1 MVKIVALIPARSGSK
16 GVPSK
21 NILKLGEYPLIA
33 WSIQACKKS
42 RNISDTYVSTDAE
55 EYSKIAELYGAKVP
69 FLRPKKLADD
79 KSTDFD
85 VIKHFIDWADS
96 KNENIDL
103 IVHIRPTSP
112 LRSPIIIDEAIN
124 FFLKHQDSISSLRSV
139 HEMSETAYKA
149 FEIDQAGNLAQ
160 VFSRNK
166 NLDMANNPRHMYPKT
181 FSANGYVDILKVQYI
196 KNNNLIHGDSV
207 LAYKTEPIIEVDT
220 FFDFN
225 LLEFQLKR
233 QPNLINLF
241 NHG

>member
-1 MVKIVALIPARSGSK
+1 MAKIVALIPARSGSK
-16 GVPSK
+16 GVPNK

-42 RNISDTYVSTDAE
+42 KNISDIYVSTDDQ

-69 FLRPKKLADD
+69 FLRPKELACD

-85 VIKHFIDWADS
+85 VIKHFIDWSDS
-96 KNENIDL
+96 KKENIDF

-112 LRSPIIIDEAIN
+112 LRSPAVIDEAIN
-124 FFLKHQDSISSLRSV
+124 FFLNHQDNISSLRSV

-149 FEIDQAGNLAQ
+149 FEIDEAGNLAQ

-166 NLDMANNPRHMYPKT
+166 NLDGANNSRQMYPKT

-196 KNNNLIHGDSV
+196 KNNNLIHGDKV
-207 LAYKTEPIIEVDT
+207 LAYKTEPLTEVDT

-225 LLEFQLKR
+225 LLEFQLKN